1 MPLAAEKLIETSLKV
16 KTAVIGFALVWHD
29 QPAIGVFRSVQPLG
43 LAGKAQDGIRG
54 GIGIFRDFAA
64 WREEALESMEQT
76 YPDFDYDYSS
86 FGYGYLVPRF

>member
-1 MPLAAEKLIETSLKV
+1 MEKDQRLNIRRASSSREVDRNKSQGEDCSDRFCT
-16 KTAVIGFALVWHD
+16 VWHD

-64 WREEALESMEQT
+64 
-76 YPDFDYDYSS
+76 
-86 FGYGYLVPRF
+86 